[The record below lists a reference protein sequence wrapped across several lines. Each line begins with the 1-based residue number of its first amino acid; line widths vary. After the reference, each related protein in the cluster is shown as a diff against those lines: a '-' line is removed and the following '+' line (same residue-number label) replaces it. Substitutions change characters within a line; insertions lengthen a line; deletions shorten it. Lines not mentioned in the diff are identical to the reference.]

1 MKRIHGG
8 EGGEGRVLHS
18 LQPCWKFI
26 LPHYTFKKSLRAL
39 SVGNL
44 LKF

>member
-8 EGGEGRVLHS
+8 EGGGGRMLQSV
-18 LQPCWKFI
+18 QPCWKLI
-26 LPHYTFKKSLRAL
+26 LPNYIFKKSLSAL